1 MGNLSPGPCYT
12 ASPMPTA
19 TAKDLAP
26 LSWASLN
33 ILTKKRYDFLLSQYG
48 NLENAWEKL
57 NSSLL
62 QRLGCKEQ
70 TIERI
75 LKECN
80 ELAAEETARILEE
93 RGITFLTIE
102 DEAYPPMLKNIADPP
117 VFLFALGNLSL
128 LSEPSIALVGTRDMS
143 AYGKRV
149 VQAIVP
155 DLVHAGLITVS
166 GLALGI
172 DAEVAKETMRVG
184 GRTIAV
190 LGHGLQSIY
199 PRKNAK
205 IAEEILKNEG
215 LLLTEY
221 PLHTTPDTFT
231 FPARNRIIAGL
242 SLGTVVI
249 EAASQSGSL
258 ITASLA
264 LDYGREVF
272 AVPGQIFDPHFEGT
286 HELIAKSGAK
296 LVQTSAD
303 ILRELGVIVP
313 EGGQGSHYRPQ
324 TPDEKTLLTVLT
336 TLPQSIDDL
345 VEKTELTVA
354 TLNATLTLMELKGGA
369 KNVGS
374 GMWVKA

>member
-1 MGNLSPGPCYT
+1 
-12 ASPMPTA
+12 MPSSSTIPSSL
-19 TAKDLAP
+19 TSSLAP
-26 LSWASLN
+26 LRWASLN
-33 ILTKKRYDFLLSQYG
+33 ILTKKRYDFLLREYG
-48 NLENAWEKL
+48 SLENAWGKL
-57 NSSLL
+57 SAPLL
-62 QRLGCKEQ
+62 QKMGCKEQ
-70 TIERI
+70 TIERV
-75 LKECN
+75 LTEMR
-80 ELAAEETARILEE
+80 ELSVEETARTLED
-93 RGITFLTIE
+93 RGITFLTI
-102 DEAYPPMLKNIADPP
+102 DDDAYPEMLKSIADPP
-117 VFLFALGNLSL
+117 VFLFALGNLAL
-128 LSEPSIALVGTRDMS
+128 LSQPSIALVGTRDMS

-155 DLVHAGLITVS
+155 DLVHAGLVTVS

-184 GRTIAV
+184 GRTVAV

-205 IAEEILKNEG
+205 IAEEILQSEG

-313 EGGQGSHYRPQ
+313 EGEHGSRYRAQ
-324 TPDEKTLLTVLT
+324 TPDEKALLTMLT

-345 VEKTELTVA
+345 VEKTGLTVA

-374 GMWVKA
+374 GMWVKS